1 MNHSSHQVCTVTNPG
16 LTKSLNSSSFHI
28 LLAQGHGLL
37 VLANDFVTR
46 WLAWN
51 LTCPLDKWKLKRYLP
66 NKKIDFSQMTR
77 QGFFQTLQPLVG
89 FSLMVS
95 KARMNPIKGFW
106 VQFLSR
112 SKIFSLPRKVPWFPL
127 LRPVKTNAQKVLG
140 FRVNFISCPLCH
152 SATWH
157 NINMYPSLTF
167 SPSQQ
172 TAVSLGTMIMTEE
185 WVTRCWERRN
195 EL

>member
-16 LTKSLNSSSFHI
+16 LEKSLNSSSFHI

-37 VLANDFVTR
+37 VLANDLVTR

-66 NKKIDFSQMTR
+66 NKEIYFSQMTQ
-77 QGFFQTLQPLVG
+77 QGFSRALQPLVG
-89 FSLMVS
+89 FSPMVS
-95 KARMNPIKGFW
+95 KGMMNPIKGFW

-127 LRPVKTNAQKVLG
+127 PRPVKTGERNGQ
-140 FRVNFISCPLCH
+140 FNFFSP
-152 SATWH
+152 
-157 NINMYPSLTF
+157 YFFPYF
-167 SPSQQ
+167 SPSSLIFS
-172 TAVSLGTMIMTEE
+172 AVSPFSLIFHLSP
-185 WVTRCWERRN
+185 W
-195 EL
+195 